1 MGRTCSARNRNDRA
15 NLRGYEHRLEAP
27 INSRSSPMLTPRRPG
42 LRKTI
47 PKASPLSTK

>member
-1 MGRTCSARNRNDRA
+1 MTVLIYVDTSN
-15 NLRGYEHRLEAP
+15 RLETL
-27 INSRSSPMLTPRRPG
+27 ITSRSSPMLTPRRPG